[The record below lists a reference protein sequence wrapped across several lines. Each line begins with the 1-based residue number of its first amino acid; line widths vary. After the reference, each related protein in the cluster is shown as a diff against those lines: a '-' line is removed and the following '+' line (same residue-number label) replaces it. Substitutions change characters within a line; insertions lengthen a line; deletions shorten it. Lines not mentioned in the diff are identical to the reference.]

1 METRITSQRNR
12 NYSRILKY
20 PKTHTTVFLEE
31 LQGQKT
37 DKGRH
42 SSRFFCVVSII
53 QPMPRKKEKER
64 EIYEGKKSLSLH
76 PRLFSAPDEKPF
88 CWLIGEWCCY
98 LESRSIRL
106 KEREEKASEGF
117 LPRVQL
123 CWWVSCQT
131 PHCPN
136 YPASMVSPPGTNL
149 QRHATIPL
157 WRWAP
162 GRPYGDETFTPERRD
177 SERLRFTDGVD
188 NKSLQPV
195 SENTNTLMCSQGR
208 NFEGILKE
216 FFYSTN
222 LRK

>member
-1 METRITSQRNR
+1 M
-12 NYSRILKY
+12 
-20 PKTHTTVFLEE
+20 FLEE
-31 LQGQKT
+31 LQGQKS

-42 SSRFFCVVSII
+42 SLSFFVWFQSYSQCLGRRRKRERF
-53 QPMPRKKEKER
+53 MK
-64 EIYEGKKSLSLH
+64 GKSLSLFI
-76 PRLFSAPDEKPF
+76 LGSFSAPDEKPF

-123 CWWVSCQT
+123 CWWVSCQM

-157 WRWAP
+157 WRRAP
-162 GRPYGDETFTPERRD
+162 GWPYGDETFPPECRD

-188 NKSLQPV
+188 NRDAVCHKSLDPV
-195 SENTNTLMCSQGR
+195 NKHKHAHVFSGFLL
-208 NFEGILKE
+208 IL
-216 FFYSTN
+216 
-222 LRK
+222 L